1 MDKLSIKL
9 NIANRVYPMKIN
21 RDAEENI
28 RKSVKK
34 IEERIKFYEKNY
46 AIKDKQDLLA
56 MCLIEVATKL
66 ESVSDNASKDN
77 KDIEIKL
84 ANIESALSEIIQF
97 FYIKI
102 NYPH

>member
-1 MDKLSIKL
+1 MDKLSITL

-21 RDAEENI
+21 RDDEENI

-46 AIKDKQDLLA
+46 AINDNQDLLA

-66 ESVSDNASKDN
+66 ESVSDNSSKDN
-77 KDIEIKL
+77 QDIVVKL
-84 ANIESALSEIIQF
+84 ANIETLLSEII
-97 FYIKI
+97 
-102 NYPH
+102 

>member
-1 MDKLSIKL
+1 MEKVSITL

-46 AIKDKQDLLA
+46 AIHDKQDLLA
-56 MCLIEVATKL
+56 MCLIEVATKF
-66 ESVSDNASKDN
+66 ESVSDNSSKDDR
-77 KDIEIKL
+77 DIVLKL
-84 ANIESALSEIIQF
+84 TNIESSLSEII
-97 FYIKI
+97 
-102 NYPH
+102 